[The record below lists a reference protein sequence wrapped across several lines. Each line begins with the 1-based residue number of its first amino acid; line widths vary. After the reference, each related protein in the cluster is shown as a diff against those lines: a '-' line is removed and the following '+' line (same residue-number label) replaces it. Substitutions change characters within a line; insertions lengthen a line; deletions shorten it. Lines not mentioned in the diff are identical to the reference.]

1 MMNGVRLGVF
11 AAMSV
16 DGYLADSEDGL
27 DFLAQVE
34 RRDEDYGYMAFASR
48 VKGYVV
54 GRRTFDIVSAL
65 CGGQFPHEGKWP
77 CFVLTRTPSNHESTD
92 ALTYGTVDDLL
103 GWMASHVSNNSA
115 EDVVWCDG
123 GGQSLAALAGHID
136 EWTIS
141 VIPTLL
147 GSGIPLFPKG
157 RPPQDLESVG
167 AMTFDSGLVQMR
179 FQTKTQP

>member
-34 RRDEDYGYMAFASR
+34 RQDEDYGYMAFASR

-54 GRRTFDIVSAL
+54 GEGPSTLSRPLVATI
-65 CGGQFPHEGKWP
+65 PHEGKWP
-77 CFVLTRTPSNHESTD
+77 CFVLTRTPSNHVHRRPDVRHCGRPARVAGEPRERQFE
-92 ALTYGTVDDLL
+92 
-103 GWMASHVSNNSA
+103 

-123 GGQSLAALAGHID
+123 GGQALAALAGHID
-136 EWTIS
+136 EWTIW
-141 VIPTLL
+141 
-147 GSGIPLFPKG
+147 
-157 RPPQDLESVG
+157 
-167 AMTFDSGLVQMR
+167 
-179 FQTKTQP
+179 

>member
-34 RRDEDYGYMAFASR
+34 RQVEDYGYMAFASR

-77 CFVLTRTPSNHESTD
+77 CFVLTRTHLQGNNRKHALRELLAEGLQVGDVLRSDARREVGDGIGGATGLGDHERRHHLHLGKRGGRDELARTERLPVVDSAFQDGLDKSKRST
-92 ALTYGTVDDLL
+92 G
-103 GWMASHVSNNSA
+103 
-115 EDVVWCDG
+115 
-123 GGQSLAALAGHID
+123 ALAGRMR
-136 EWTIS
+136 
-141 VIPTLL
+141 
-147 GSGIPLFPKG
+147 K
-157 RPPQDLESVG
+157 RPRL
-167 AMTFDSGLVQMR
+167 
-179 FQTKTQP
+179 